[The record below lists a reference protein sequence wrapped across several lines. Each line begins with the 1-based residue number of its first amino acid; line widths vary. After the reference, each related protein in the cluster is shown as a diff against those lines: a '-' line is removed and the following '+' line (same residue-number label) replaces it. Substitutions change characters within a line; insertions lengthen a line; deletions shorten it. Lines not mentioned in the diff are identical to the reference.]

1 MTPSP
6 IMGVALHWLGGL
18 AASSFYLPF
27 RRVKR
32 WSWETYWIVGGFFS
46 WIFAPWVGVLALTHD
61 FVGVLGRTPGDV
73 LFQSWLLGAL
83 WGIGGLTFGL
93 SMRYL
98 GMSLGYGVA
107 LGTCSVCGT
116 LLPPIVRGDIGAIAA
131 SSAGRITL
139 LGIIVAALG
148 IALSAIAG
156 WRKERELPAALK
168 QATIREFDFRKG
180 MLVALSCGVLSAC
193 MAFALDAAAPLATL
207 SAAAGTPPLWTGLPK
222 LVVILAGGFCSNAL
236 WCFVL
241 ISRSRATR
249 EDAVVDTLSNH
260 KMPWFANLLF
270 CALAG
275 VTWYL
280 QFFFYTM
287 GETQMGKF
295 GFSSWTLHM
304 ASIVLFS
311 TIWGLL
317 FKEWRGT
324 LPATRWFIAAGIAV
338 LIMSTLIVG
347 FGNHRVASNG

>member
-1 MTPSP
+1 M
-6 IMGVALHWLGGL
+6 H
-18 AASSFYLPF
+18 
-27 RRVKR
+27 
-32 WSWETYWIVGGFFS
+32 GFC
-46 WIFAPWVGVLALTHD
+46 ARC
-61 FVGVLGRTPGDV
+61 GR
-73 LFQSWLLGAL
+73 A
-83 WGIGGLTFGL
+83 
-93 SMRYL
+93 
-98 GMSLGYGVA
+98 
-107 LGTCSVCGT
+107 
-116 LLPPIVRGDIGAIAA
+116 
-131 SSAGRITL
+131 
-139 LGIIVAALG
+139 
-148 IALSAIAG
+148 
-156 WRKERELPAALK
+156 
-168 QATIREFDFRKG
+168 
-180 MLVALSCGVLSAC
+180 
-193 MAFALDAAAPLATL
+193 LATL

-241 ISRSRATR
+241 ISRRRSTR
-249 EDAVVDTLSNH
+249 QDAVVDTLLNH
-260 KMPWFANLLF
+260 EMPWFVNSLF

-324 LPATRWFIAAGIAV
+324 SAATRLFIAAGLAV

-347 FGNHRVASNG
+347 FGNHQVASNG